1 VARQYPV
8 LLLALAISGCSSQ
21 RANLGP
27 PLDTAASVRPLH
39 LRATSSTGG
48 NLYVGNSGPVTVYA
62 PGSTSPLRT
71 LKHGYAD
78 GGLAFDA
85 ALNLFV
91 ADREKRLA
99 IFPPG
104 ATLPDHYIRRSIDGA
119 QGMVID
125 PQGRLYVDNYLGSSI
140 TVYATASRK
149 FLRKIDVSYSMNDA
163 VDRQGYLYVSWWYG
177 EQGIGVQTYSPGGK
191 KYLYDVFE
199 RGEDPMAIGVDSA
212 NRLYTTNYDE
222 GTITVYK
229 PHSQTAI
236 RSVSTSVSF
245 PGAVTFDAS
254 GNVYCACGAGVT
266 EYTAGLGKR
275 VRAIT
280 DGISSPQA
288 LVTDAV
294 GNLYVANNYPDS
306 VTVYAPGATEPSETI
321 TQGVYFPNA
330 LAIGP

>member
-1 VARQYPV
+1 
-8 LLLALAISGCSSQ
+8 
-21 RANLGP
+21 
-27 PLDTAASVRPLH
+27 
-39 LRATSSTGG
+39 
-48 NLYVGNSGPVTVYA
+48 
-62 PGSTSPLRT
+62 
-71 LKHGYAD
+71 
-78 GGLAFDA
+78 
-85 ALNLFV
+85 
-91 ADREKRLA
+91 
-99 IFPPG
+99 
-104 ATLPDHYIRRSIDGA
+104 
-119 QGMVID
+119 
-125 PQGRLYVDNYLGSSI
+125 
-140 TVYATASRK
+140 
-149 FLRKIDVSYSMNDA
+149 
-163 VDRQGYLYVSWWYG
+163 
-177 EQGIGVQTYSPGGK
+177 
-191 KYLYDVFE
+191 
-199 RGEDPMAIGVDSA
+199 MAIGVDSA

-222 GTITVYK
+222 GTVTVYK

-294 GNLYVANNYPDS
+294 GNLYVANNYLDS